1 MASISTEKILN
12 FLKENHEEIS
22 RTELAE
28 ILGLS
33 ASSVNGALGGR
44 YGLVAKGLVT
54 ERAEEITQP
63 AVTEKEKAKKIV
75 NRYVKITE
83 EGKAFDFEAYE
94 LEQAEKR
101 KMARKAKKQAQIEEE
116 E

>member
-54 ERAEEITQP
+54 ERVEEITQP
-63 AVTEKEKAKKIV
+63 AITGKEKEKKIV

-83 EGKAFDFEAYE
+83 AGKTFDFEAYE
-94 LEQAEKR
+94 LEQVEKR

-116 E
+116 

>member
-54 ERAEEITQP
+54 ERVEEITQP
-63 AVTEKEKAKKIV
+63 AVTEKEKAKEFAGKMTQLQKDLISYWRGRMLIYIEIV
-75 NRYVKITE
+75 LIIILTWIF
-83 EGKAFDFEAYE
+83 A
-94 LEQAEKR
+94 
-101 KMARKAKKQAQIEEE
+101 
-116 E
+116 